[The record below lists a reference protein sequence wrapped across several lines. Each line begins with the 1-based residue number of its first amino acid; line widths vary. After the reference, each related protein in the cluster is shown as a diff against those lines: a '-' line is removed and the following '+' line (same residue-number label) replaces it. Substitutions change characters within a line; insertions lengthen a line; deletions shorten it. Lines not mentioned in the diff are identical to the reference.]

1 MSDRFTVR
9 RTPGER
15 RQDPAVPWDTLP
27 QEALV
32 KVFSYLC
39 DGDRLQASLACKA
52 WHRVL
57 GMARLWRLRSFCFR
71 CQNDFHMRQVC
82 YDGFFREHGQH
93 LQQVILEF
101 ASPNR
106 DVVRCFQAF
115 VAKANECT
123 ALRLLTI
130 KIVRALCLL
139 LKRQPMLQEADFY
152 FCQFT
157 HNEGLQVLKAVT
169 GDLRLKTRRNITTLS
184 IREFFQ
190 RSTLD
195 ISLSTFTEVMGRF
208 SALAYLRVDQHYLC
222 DAVLDKLITGCAQTL
237 RHLDIVMNTTVVH
250 AIDSHTWSLAVQ
262 RCPSLTVTVRLHK
275 TFTFEE
281 YSRVLVASMP
291 LTRVILWGRSVIGNT
306 RFADVARFLGY
317 VSDIFFHTIE
327 VVDVKA
333 YRFLKVGNDT
343 EGYLEV
349 DEAVEKLIE
358 TCVRL
363 KRLLLCIPLMPETL
377 DKLSRVLAARA
388 QNEMKRLEVK
398 VLDEKM
404 SPEYIQ
410 ERWPALR
417 ALSPHEIRFDDF

>member
-130 KIVRALCLL
+130 KVRLLFLPFELEQWSGYRTKIVRALCLL

-208 SALAYLRVDQHYLC
+208 SALAYLRVDQTFFAVQIAGMTSGLRGRSSRSGPMNLPHALSIHNKQLHIDKQFHYLC

-291 LTRVILWGRSVIGNT
+291 LTRDFRCKSALVPITKFKR
-306 RFADVARFLGY
+306 
-317 VSDIFFHTIE
+317 
-327 VVDVKA
+327 KA
-333 YRFLKVGNDT
+333 
-343 EGYLEV
+343 
-349 DEAVEKLIE
+349 
-358 TCVRL
+358 
-363 KRLLLCIPLMPETL
+363 
-377 DKLSRVLAARA
+377 
-388 QNEMKRLEVK
+388 
-398 VLDEKM
+398 
-404 SPEYIQ
+404 
-410 ERWPALR
+410 
-417 ALSPHEIRFDDF
+417 